1 MQVHNNLK
9 SDKLSTIGDFGYVYE
24 GFYNEEFRKSYGVG
38 RELLSSGDV
47 KVKEDILSTF
57 QLKDS
62 KMIEKLLMEEEKQL
76 KEEVIKNRKTNV
88 DILNVC

>member
-1 MQVHNNLK
+1 MQVHHNLK
-9 SDKLSTIGDFGYVYE
+9 PDRLSTIGDFGYVYE
-24 GFYNEEFRKSYGVG
+24 GFSDGEIRKSYGVG